1 MENANFHPEEDE
13 DVFEKFA
20 DDHPLSGL
28 QNSFLVNH
36 GSSMVKCIVTVS
48 GDDAQLKKSSP
59 EEGDSVDRLKQNIGS
74 PNNTGTAIK
83 NPASREP
90 TPRLRGP
97 ISKRLS
103 FITGQSPIE
112 LKDDQVH
119 AGDSSDDKCA
129 KTSGEEVGDSD
140 TEIDVVNEDPQM
152 VTEEAVN
159 ETSYKKKPK
168 SLKKT
173 PAVKKKHSIVADESE
188 DEDIIDVTGTEED
201 TFLTIGNISRAAKIN
216 TAVHKSPLPAQ
227 ADSFVMSESFVLEGT
242 KHKSMSPEF
251 GSSSDCQDEP
261 ATKGYKSRI
270 PVLTKGYPRNKAA
283 LKRPV
288 KGKKANVTRDPESVM
303 VSVVGQGDDEEE
315 RTGLTVT
322 EKEQARPL
330 QGKRTRGGKTKNVE
344 EPHEL
349 KTIKGRGRKNVPNI
363 THQTSR
369 VTRGSKQK
377 NENGNEDD
385 EEVDNQKDDGGF
397 KKAAVRKGKPTKEN
411 KGKKK
416 KEQIEIVGKGTE
428 QQDGVDTTQ
437 PWGRNIRGQRK
448 RGQDGKV
455 HEQNGKA
462 EALQVTVDDE
472 DDENCERGNMDLVRT
487 GLETEGTG
495 RDEESSVVQ
504 RKEMTKK
511 SGTDLTQGFGNT
523 GARKSKGIARVQNL
537 EEREE
542 DDDMSKKKRGKRGKG
557 RRKNEETTAKED
569 SRVVDIAAELDEA
582 QDDDF
587 EENTNEFEKTNDVSV
602 RRMSNVSSNV
612 SSSSESS
619 KKTSNGVASKR
630 RKVSRVLPPYAR
642 KRRAGKA
649 NNSKDSSKTS
659 SYDSTELSVDAKK
672 QRLQDEANET
682 STAKD
687 SPRKDTKTNAG
698 KTSRNKR
705 DTRKSGAKKNSL
717 TTDNFNERADVNDLS
732 QGVEDDNGLLDAPA
746 EPVTALKSILKSGGS
761 VRRSTK
767 GARKRQM
774 TIGKSHSGGSDADDE
789 SLQPAKQPNRKS
801 LSSVSFASTPFVRG
815 SPSVPANVSPISLSF
830 ASKNSSYK
838 SADGTFTPGSART
851 VRSSVGSA
859 SGSSVG
865 DNSKV
870 DPEEEVTITND
881 TMQPEVSPNEQHT
894 RRSKRTIVPPLQYWK
909 NERIDYERRKSGGWC
924 IKGIIK
930 NPTPTPKYRKKRKQ
944 TVKLSVQKQT
954 NANSLD
960 SSEEEPDNDLEGFQ
974 EITNPK
980 GTVLNSDNHEEV
992 SMDIFHTPGMLN
1004 FTNPT
1009 GKPAQEN
1016 DPLVVHK
1023 YISQPLFGGGQVILR
1038 PGAEKG
1044 KQFVRQDT
1052 MVFYIIK
1059 GRVKVTV
1066 HKSSAIL
1073 HTGSTFYVPQ
1083 GNSYNIENL
1092 KKTNAYLQFV
1102 QIKG

>member
-1 MENANFHPEEDE
+1 MYLTCVNLFKVIMVLQVSQHLMQF
-13 DVFEKFA
+13 VF
-20 DDHPLSGL
+20 
-28 QNSFLVNH
+28 FL
-36 GSSMVKCIVTVS
+36 IV
-48 GDDAQLKKSSP
+48 LF
-59 EEGDSVDRLKQNIGS
+59 
-74 PNNTGTAIK
+74 
-83 NPASREP
+83 
-90 TPRLRGP
+90 LR
-97 ISKRLS
+97 
-103 FITGQSPIE
+103 
-112 LKDDQVH
+112 
-119 AGDSSDDKCA
+119 DSSDDKCA

-152 VTEEAVN
+152 VIEKAVN

-168 SLKKT
+168 SLKKP
-173 PAVKKKHSIVADESE
+173 PAVTKKHRIEADESE
-188 DEDIIDVTGTEED
+188 DEDIIDITGTEED
-201 TFLTIGNISRAAKIN
+201 TFLTIGNISRAAKTS

-270 PVLTKGYPRNKAA
+270 PVLTKGYPGNKAT

-322 EKEQARPL
+322 EKEQAGPL
-330 QGKRTRGGKTKNVE
+330 QGTRTRGGKTKNVE

-349 KTIKGRGRKNVPNI
+349 KTIKGRGRKIVPNI

-377 NENGNEDD
+377 NENGNKDD
-385 EEVDNQKDDGGF
+385 EEVDNQNDDGGF

-416 KEQIEIVGKGTE
+416 KEQIESVGKGTE

-437 PWGRNIRGQRK
+437 LRGRNIRGQRK
-448 RGQDGKV
+448 RGKDGKV

-472 DDENCERGNMDLVRT
+472 DDENFERGNMDLGRT

-504 RKEMTKK
+504 RGEMTSRTKK
-511 SGTDLTQGFGNT
+511 SDTNLTQGFGNT
-523 GARKSKGIARVQNL
+523 GARKSKGIARVQKL

-542 DDDMSKKKRGKRGKG
+542 GDDMSKKKRGKRGKG
-557 RRKNEETTAKED
+557 RRKDEETTAKED

-672 QRLQDEANET
+672 RRLQDEANET

-767 GARKRQM
+767 GNY
-774 TIGKSHSGGSDADDE
+774 TIMR
-789 SLQPAKQPNRKS
+789 N
-801 LSSVSFASTPFVRG
+801 
-815 SPSVPANVSPISLSF
+815 
-830 ASKNSSYK
+830 
-838 SADGTFTPGSART
+838 T
-851 VRSSVGSA
+851 V
-859 SGSSVG
+859 
-865 DNSKV
+865 D
-870 DPEEEVTITND
+870 
-881 TMQPEVSPNEQHT
+881 
-894 RRSKRTIVPPLQYWK
+894 
-909 NERIDYERRKSGGWC
+909 C
-924 IKGIIK
+924 
-930 NPTPTPKYRKKRKQ
+930 
-944 TVKLSVQKQT
+944 
-954 NANSLD
+954 
-960 SSEEEPDNDLEGFQ
+960 
-974 EITNPK
+974 
-980 GTVLNSDNHEEV
+980 
-992 SMDIFHTPGMLN
+992 
-1004 FTNPT
+1004 
-1009 GKPAQEN
+1009 
-1016 DPLVVHK
+1016 
-1023 YISQPLFGGGQVILR
+1023 
-1038 PGAEKG
+1038 
-1044 KQFVRQDT
+1044 
-1052 MVFYIIK
+1052 
-1059 GRVKVTV
+1059 
-1066 HKSSAIL
+1066 IL
-1073 HTGSTFYVPQ
+1073 HHS
-1083 GNSYNIENL
+1083 
-1092 KKTNAYLQFV
+1092 
-1102 QIKG
+1102 

>member
-1 MENANFHPEEDE
+1 M
-13 DVFEKFA
+13 
-20 DDHPLSGL
+20 
-28 QNSFLVNH
+28 
-36 GSSMVKCIVTVS
+36 
-48 GDDAQLKKSSP
+48 
-59 EEGDSVDRLKQNIGS
+59 
-74 PNNTGTAIK
+74 
-83 NPASREP
+83 
-90 TPRLRGP
+90 
-97 ISKRLS
+97 
-103 FITGQSPIE
+103 
-112 LKDDQVH
+112 
-119 AGDSSDDKCA
+119 
-129 KTSGEEVGDSD
+129 
-140 TEIDVVNEDPQM
+140 
-152 VTEEAVN
+152 
-159 ETSYKKKPK
+159 
-168 SLKKT
+168 
-173 PAVKKKHSIVADESE
+173 
-188 DEDIIDVTGTEED
+188 
-201 TFLTIGNISRAAKIN
+201 
-216 TAVHKSPLPAQ
+216 
-227 ADSFVMSESFVLEGT
+227 LEGT

-270 PVLTKGYPRNKAA
+270 PVLTKGYPSNKAA

-303 VSVVGQGDDEEE
+303 VSVVRQGDDEEE

-322 EKEQARPL
+322 EKEQVGPL

-349 KTIKGRGRKNVPNI
+349 KTIKGRGRKIVPNT

-377 NENGNEDD
+377 NENGNKDD

-437 PWGRNIRGQRK
+437 LRGRNIRGQRK
-448 RGQDGKV
+448 IGQDGKV

-472 DDENCERGNMDLVRT
+472 DDENFERGNMDLGRT
-487 GLETEGTG
+487 GLETEGIG

-504 RKEMTKK
+504 RKEMTSRTKK
-511 SGTDLTQGFGNT
+511 SDTNLTQGFGNT
-523 GARKSKGIARVQNL
+523 GARKSKGIARVQKL

-542 DDDMSKKKRGKRGKG
+542 GDDMSKKKRGKRGKG
-557 RRKNEETTAKED
+557 RRKDEETTAKED
-569 SRVVDIAAELDEA
+569 SRVVDIAEELDEA

-587 EENTNEFEKTNDVSV
+587 EENANEFEKTNDVSV

-672 QRLQDEANET
+672 RRLQDEANET
-682 STAKD
+682 STARD

-767 GARKRQM
+767 GNY
-774 TIGKSHSGGSDADDE
+774 TIMWNTVDCNLHHS
-789 SLQPAKQPNRKS
+789 
-801 LSSVSFASTPFVRG
+801 
-815 SPSVPANVSPISLSF
+815 
-830 ASKNSSYK
+830 
-838 SADGTFTPGSART
+838 
-851 VRSSVGSA
+851 
-859 SGSSVG
+859 
-865 DNSKV
+865 
-870 DPEEEVTITND
+870 
-881 TMQPEVSPNEQHT
+881 
-894 RRSKRTIVPPLQYWK
+894 
-909 NERIDYERRKSGGWC
+909 
-924 IKGIIK
+924 
-930 NPTPTPKYRKKRKQ
+930 
-944 TVKLSVQKQT
+944 
-954 NANSLD
+954 
-960 SSEEEPDNDLEGFQ
+960 
-974 EITNPK
+974 
-980 GTVLNSDNHEEV
+980 
-992 SMDIFHTPGMLN
+992 
-1004 FTNPT
+1004 
-1009 GKPAQEN
+1009 
-1016 DPLVVHK
+1016 
-1023 YISQPLFGGGQVILR
+1023 
-1038 PGAEKG
+1038 
-1044 KQFVRQDT
+1044 
-1052 MVFYIIK
+1052 
-1059 GRVKVTV
+1059 
-1066 HKSSAIL
+1066 
-1073 HTGSTFYVPQ
+1073 
-1083 GNSYNIENL
+1083 
-1092 KKTNAYLQFV
+1092 
-1102 QIKG
+1102 

>member
-1 MENANFHPEEDE
+1 MRSSWFGRKFRLLCLFDNGDIHYITWKYFIASAYLKISNQVSEKVRNLTETATVIIYFIFSVCLCVLNSILMSQYVPDLCESLQGDHGFASFTALKAIC
-13 DVFEKFA
+13 VF
-20 DDHPLSGL
+20 LIV
-28 QNSFLVNH
+28 SFL
-36 GSSMVKCIVTVS
+36 
-48 GDDAQLKKSSP
+48 
-59 EEGDSVDRLKQNIGS
+59 R
-74 PNNTGTAIK
+74 
-83 NPASREP
+83 
-90 TPRLRGP
+90 
-97 ISKRLS
+97 
-103 FITGQSPIE
+103 
-112 LKDDQVH
+112 
-119 AGDSSDDKCA
+119 DSSDDKCA

-152 VTEEAVN
+152 VIEKAVN

-173 PAVKKKHSIVADESE
+173 PAVTKKHRIEADESE
-188 DEDIIDVTGTEED
+188 DEDIIDITGTEED
-201 TFLTIGNISRAAKIN
+201 TFLTIGNISRAAKTS

-270 PVLTKGYPRNKAA
+270 PVLTKGYPGNKAT

-303 VSVVGQGDDEEE
+303 VSVVGQADDEEE

-322 EKEQARPL
+322 EKEQAGPL

-349 KTIKGRGRKNVPNI
+349 KTIKGRGRKIVPNI

-377 NENGNEDD
+377 NENGNKDD

-437 PWGRNIRGQRK
+437 PRGRNIRGQRK
-448 RGQDGKV
+448 RGQDDKV

-462 EALQVTVDDE
+462 EALQGTVDDE
-472 DDENCERGNMDLVRT
+472 DDENFESGNMDLGRT

-504 RKEMTKK
+504 RGEMTSRTKK
-511 SGTDLTQGFGNT
+511 SDTNLTQGFGNT
-523 GARKSKGIARVQNL
+523 GARKSKGIARVQKL

-542 DDDMSKKKRGKRGKG
+542 GDDMSKKKRGKRGKG
-557 RRKNEETTAKED
+557 RRKDEETTAKED

-767 GARKRQM
+767 GNYTVM
-774 TIGKSHSGGSDADDE
+774 WNTVDCNLHHS
-789 SLQPAKQPNRKS
+789 
-801 LSSVSFASTPFVRG
+801 
-815 SPSVPANVSPISLSF
+815 
-830 ASKNSSYK
+830 
-838 SADGTFTPGSART
+838 
-851 VRSSVGSA
+851 
-859 SGSSVG
+859 
-865 DNSKV
+865 
-870 DPEEEVTITND
+870 
-881 TMQPEVSPNEQHT
+881 
-894 RRSKRTIVPPLQYWK
+894 
-909 NERIDYERRKSGGWC
+909 
-924 IKGIIK
+924 
-930 NPTPTPKYRKKRKQ
+930 
-944 TVKLSVQKQT
+944 
-954 NANSLD
+954 
-960 SSEEEPDNDLEGFQ
+960 
-974 EITNPK
+974 
-980 GTVLNSDNHEEV
+980 
-992 SMDIFHTPGMLN
+992 
-1004 FTNPT
+1004 
-1009 GKPAQEN
+1009 
-1016 DPLVVHK
+1016 
-1023 YISQPLFGGGQVILR
+1023 
-1038 PGAEKG
+1038 
-1044 KQFVRQDT
+1044 
-1052 MVFYIIK
+1052 
-1059 GRVKVTV
+1059 
-1066 HKSSAIL
+1066 
-1073 HTGSTFYVPQ
+1073 
-1083 GNSYNIENL
+1083 
-1092 KKTNAYLQFV
+1092 
-1102 QIKG
+1102 

>member
-1 MENANFHPEEDE
+1 MSQYVPDLCESLQGDHGFASFTVLKAIC
-13 DVFEKFA
+13 VF
-20 DDHPLSGL
+20 L
-28 QNSFLVNH
+28 
-36 GSSMVKCIVTVS
+36 TVS
-48 GDDAQLKKSSP
+48 
-59 EEGDSVDRLKQNIGS
+59 I
-74 PNNTGTAIK
+74 
-83 NPASREP
+83 
-90 TPRLRGP
+90 LR
-97 ISKRLS
+97 
-103 FITGQSPIE
+103 
-112 LKDDQVH
+112 
-119 AGDSSDDKCA
+119 DSSDDKCA
-129 KTSGEEVGDSD
+129 KPSGEEVGDSD

-152 VTEEAVN
+152 VIEEAVN

-173 PAVKKKHSIVADESE
+173 PAVKKKQSIVADECE
-188 DEDIIDVTGTEED
+188 DEDIIDITGTEEE
-201 TFLTIGNISRAAKIN
+201 TFLTIGNISRAAKTN

-270 PVLTKGYPRNKAA
+270 PVLTKGYPSNKAA

-303 VSVVGQGDDEEE
+303 VSVVRQGDDEEE

-322 EKEQARPL
+322 EKEQVGPL

-349 KTIKGRGRKNVPNI
+349 KTIKGRGRKIVPNI

-377 NENGNEDD
+377 NENGNKDD

-416 KEQIEIVGKGTE
+416 KEQIEIVGKGAE

-437 PWGRNIRGQRK
+437 LRGRNIRGQRK
-448 RGQDGKV
+448 IGQDGKV

-472 DDENCERGNMDLVRT
+472 DDENFERGNMDLGRT

-504 RKEMTKK
+504 RKEMTSRTKK
-511 SGTDLTQGFGNT
+511 SDTNLTQGFGNT
-523 GARKSKGIARVQNL
+523 GARKSKGIARVQKL
-537 EEREE
+537 EEREGG
-542 DDDMSKKKRGKRGKG
+542 DDMSKKKRGKRGKG
-557 RRKNEETTAKED
+557 RRKDEETTAKED

-649 NNSKDSSKTS
+649 NNSKDSSKTR

-672 QRLQDEANET
+672 RRLQDEANET

-767 GARKRQM
+767 GNY
-774 TIGKSHSGGSDADDE
+774 TIMWNTVDCNLHHSD
-789 SLQPAKQPNRKS
+789 
-801 LSSVSFASTPFVRG
+801 
-815 SPSVPANVSPISLSF
+815 
-830 ASKNSSYK
+830 
-838 SADGTFTPGSART
+838 
-851 VRSSVGSA
+851 
-859 SGSSVG
+859 
-865 DNSKV
+865 
-870 DPEEEVTITND
+870 
-881 TMQPEVSPNEQHT
+881 
-894 RRSKRTIVPPLQYWK
+894 
-909 NERIDYERRKSGGWC
+909 
-924 IKGIIK
+924 
-930 NPTPTPKYRKKRKQ
+930 
-944 TVKLSVQKQT
+944 
-954 NANSLD
+954 
-960 SSEEEPDNDLEGFQ
+960 
-974 EITNPK
+974 
-980 GTVLNSDNHEEV
+980 
-992 SMDIFHTPGMLN
+992 
-1004 FTNPT
+1004 
-1009 GKPAQEN
+1009 
-1016 DPLVVHK
+1016 
-1023 YISQPLFGGGQVILR
+1023 
-1038 PGAEKG
+1038 
-1044 KQFVRQDT
+1044 
-1052 MVFYIIK
+1052 
-1059 GRVKVTV
+1059 
-1066 HKSSAIL
+1066 
-1073 HTGSTFYVPQ
+1073 
-1083 GNSYNIENL
+1083 
-1092 KKTNAYLQFV
+1092 
-1102 QIKG
+1102 